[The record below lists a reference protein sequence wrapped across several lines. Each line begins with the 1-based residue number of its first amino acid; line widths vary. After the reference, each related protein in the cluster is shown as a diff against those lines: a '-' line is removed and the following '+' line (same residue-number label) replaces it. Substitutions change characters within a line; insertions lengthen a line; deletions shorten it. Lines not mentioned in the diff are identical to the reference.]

1 MKKIITILVLLLTM
15 LNVSAQREITGD
27 IQFPA
32 YPNTRTTSLIPE
44 NILFTDAWGNLYSKE
59 ISSLDKTWSA
69 WEQLTFED
77 PATMTATRFQIRK
90 KGNLVN
96 LECVSLSAVSG
107 FICYLPVEYRPSNT
121 YYGLAQ
127 DNTGNTSGMIINGSG
142 GVYVYKTTAKNIMIN
157 YYID

>member
-1 MKKIITILVLLLTM
+1 MKKIITILVLM
-15 LNVSAQREITGD
+15 LMMFSVNAQREIAGD
-27 IQFPA
+27 VQFLA
-32 YPNTRTTSLIPE
+32 YPNTRTTNLIPE

-107 FICYLPVEYRPSNT
+107 FLCYIPIEYRPTNT
-121 YYGLAQ
+121 YYGLGQ
-127 DNTGNTSGMIINGSG
+127 DNSGNTSGVLVNGLG
-142 GVYVYKTTAKNIMIN
+142 GFLVYKTAVRNVMIN